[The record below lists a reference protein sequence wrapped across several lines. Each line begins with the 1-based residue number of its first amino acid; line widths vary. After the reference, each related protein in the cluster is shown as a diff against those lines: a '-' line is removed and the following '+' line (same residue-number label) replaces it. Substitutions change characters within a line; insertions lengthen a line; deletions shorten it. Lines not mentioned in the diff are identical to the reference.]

1 MSEASGVKAANRKLG
16 GVLMGVGGV
25 SAALALL
32 CCAAPWVLGGLL
44 VTLGLGL
51 ILKDGV
57 LLTIAA
63 LGLIVA
69 AAGWWLMNKKNR
81 EKDKA

>member
-1 MSEASGVKAANRKLG
+1 MKAANRKLG

-25 SAALALL
+25 GAALALL
-32 CCAAPWVLGGLL
+32 CCAAPWILGGLL
-44 VTLGLGL
+44 VTLGLGF
-51 ILKDGV
+51 ILKDSV

-69 AAGWWLMNKKNR
+69 FAGWRLMSKK
-81 EKDKA
+81 E